1 MPVIRK
7 VPGAFRNFVITIV
20 VGGVA
25 VGVCLAALL
34 PGLATLGAAQHYT
47 SDKLGSLRDLKTRST
62 IFDSANNVVGV
73 LGLENREDARL
84 EEIPKLIQDAVIAVE
99 DQTFWSND
107 GVDLNATMRA
117 FLKNLTSGEIE
128 QGGSTITQ
136 QLVKNRILSKK
147 RDINRKV
154 REIIL
159 ALRLNEKY
167 SKREIL
173 EQYLN
178 TVYFGQGSY
187 GVKSAVERFFLTA
200 DPGAALPRPKTLNEV
215 TVGEAALLA
224 GLISNPEGNNP
235 FVNPAG
241 AEARRALGLK
251 RMVDQGYIT
260 AAQAQEAE
268 AEPLPTIKPE
278 AELRPRSSW
287 AEEVQ
292 DRLFTDPVYAV
303 LGATEKERKE
313 RVLTGGLKIYAT
325 LDPNL
330 QAAAQDA
337 MDTVL
342 PEKPGWTGSLVSMDP
357 QTGFVKAMVAG
368 PGFESSQYNIA
379 TSYPGRQSGSTWK
392 VITLAAALENGFSP
406 ADFVDG
412 TSPCDFGGTIGMTAN
427 AEGGGGRMTLRAA
440 TSGSVNCAYARTEL
454 AVGFDKVIDTAHK
467 LGITQQTLSPILT
480 LTLGTIESTATEM
493 ATVASTIANGGMM
506 HPPTFVSKIESPDGK
521 LLFSAKRDVRP
532 VRAISAETAASEI
545 DLLKGVITGG
555 TGTAARL
562 NGHDSAG
569 KTGTTDN
576 KADANFLQITPS
588 LVAFTWH
595 GNAEGRIPGAG
606 FGGQIPA
613 RISKLYMDAAL
624 TFSPNVP
631 FPPAGPACDREGA
644 FISEVGRTWFPPEGF
659 PEEEPPPEE
668 PPANAPTQ
676 SQNKNKNN
684 QSNNQKKNNN
694 NSPTAPPTA
703 PPDPP
708 PTDPPPAT

>member
-1 MPVIRK
+1 MRN
-7 VPGAFRNFVITIV
+7 VPDALRNFVITIV
-20 VGGVA
+20 VGGLA
-25 VGVCLAALL
+25 VGACLAALL
-34 PGLATLGAAQHYT
+34 PGLATLGGAQSYHDDRT
-47 SDKLGSLRDLKTRST
+47 TLRGLKQRST
-62 IFDSANNVVGV
+62 VFDAASNVIGV

-107 GVDLNATMRA
+107 GVDLNATVRA

-200 DPGAALPRPKTLNEV
+200 DPGSTLPRPKRMDEISLA
-215 TVGEAALLA
+215 EAALLA

-235 FVNPAG
+235 FSNAG
-241 AEARRALGLK
+241 GAAARRTLALR
-251 RMVDQGYIT
+251 RMVDQEFIT
-260 AAQAQEAE
+260 PAQAEEAD
-268 AEPLPTIKPE
+268 AEPLPSVKPE
-278 AELRPRSSW
+278 AELRPRDSW
-287 AEEVQ
+287 TEEVQ
-292 DRLFTDPVYAV
+292 DRLFTDPVYKV
-303 LGATEKERKE
+303 LGATEKERRD

-330 QAAAQDA
+330 QAAAQRA

-357 QTGFVKAMVAG
+357 RTGFVKAMVAG

-379 TSYPGRQSGSTWK
+379 TSYPGRQAGSTWK

-406 ADFVDG
+406 EDRVDG
-412 TSPCDFGGTIGMTAN
+412 SSPCRFPPLGETAN
-427 AEGGGGRMTLRAA
+427 AEGGGGRMTLRDA
-440 TSGSVNCAYARTEL
+440 TEGSVNCAFVRTEL
-454 AVGFDKVIDTAHK
+454 GVGLDKVIETAYK
-467 LGITQQTLSPILT
+467 MGVTQTTLQPFLT

-493 ATVASTIANGGMM
+493 ATVGSTIANGGIMR
-506 HPPTFVSKIESPDGK
+506 PPIFVSRIVAPGGK
-521 LLFSAKRDVRP
+521 VLFNAERDVAP
-532 VRAISAETAASEI
+532 VRAISASTAACEL
-545 DLLKGVITGG
+545 DLLRGVITSG

-569 KTGTTDN
+569 KTGTTDE

-595 GNAEGRIPGAG
+595 GNAAGRIPGAG

-624 TFSPNVP
+624 AFTPNEP
-631 FPPAGPACDREGA
+631 FPAPPWSCAKEGEY
-644 FISEVGRTWFPPEGF
+644 ISEVGRTPEPPFGF
-659 PEEEPPPEE
+659 PEPPPPPEE
-668 PPANAPTQ
+668 QPPEVVA
-676 SQNKNKNN
+676 
-684 QSNNQKKNNN
+684 
-694 NSPTAPPTA
+694 
-703 PPDPP
+703 
-708 PTDPPPAT
+708 PPPAPDPGNANRKPGKNKP

>member
-7 VPGAFRNFVITIV
+7 VPGALRNFLLTIV

-25 VGVCLAALL
+25 VGACLAALL

-47 SDKLGSLRDLKTRST
+47 SDKLGDLRDLKQRST
-62 IFDSANNVVGV
+62 VFDAASNVIGV

-107 GVDLNATMRA
+107 GVDLNATVRA

-200 DPGAALPRPKTLNEV
+200 DPGSTLPRPKRMDEITLA
-215 TVGEAALLA
+215 EAALLA

-235 FVNPAG
+235 FSNAG
-241 AEARRALGLK
+241 GAAARRTLALR
-251 RMVDQGYIT
+251 RMVDQEFIT
-260 AAQAQEAE
+260 PAQAEEAD
-268 AEPLPTIKPE
+268 AEPLPSVKPE
-278 AELRPRSSW
+278 AELRPRDSW
-287 AEEVQ
+287 TEEVQ
-292 DRLFTDPVYAV
+292 DRLFTDPVYKV
-303 LGATEKERKE
+303 LGATEKERRD

-330 QAAAQDA
+330 QAAAQRA

-357 QTGFVKAMVAG
+357 RTGFVKAMVAG

-379 TSYPGRQSGSTWK
+379 TSYPGRQAGSTWK

-406 ADFVDG
+406 EDFVDG
-412 TSPCDFGGTIGMTAN
+412 TSPCDFGGTIGRTAN
-427 AEGGGGRMTLRAA
+427 AEGGGGRMTLRSA

-454 AVGFDKVIDTAHK
+454 AVGFDKVIETAHK
-467 LGITQQTLSPILT
+467 MGITQTTLQPVLT
-480 LTLGTIESTATEM
+480 LTLGAIESTATEM
-493 ATVASTIANGGMM
+493 ATVASTIANGGTM
-506 HPPTFVSKIESPDGK
+506 HPPIFVSKIVGPDGDVV
-521 LLFSAKRDVRP
+521 FDASRDVTP
-532 VRAISAETAASEI
+532 VRAISEDTAACEL
-545 DLLKGVITGG
+545 DMLKGVITGG

-562 NGHDSAG
+562 NGHESAG
-569 KTGTTDN
+569 KTGTTDE
-576 KADANFLQITPS
+576 KADANFLQMTPS

-595 GNAEGRIPGAG
+595 GNAAGRIPGAG

-624 TFSPNVP
+624 QSTSPSA
-631 FPPAGPACDREGA
+631 FPAPGPSCRARARSSPRTGA
-644 FISEVGRTWFPPEGF
+644 PRLRPRCSRIRPCRR
-659 PEEEPPPEE
+659 
-668 PPANAPTQ
+668 
-676 SQNKNKNN
+676 
-684 QSNNQKKNNN
+684 
-694 NSPTAPPTA
+694 
-703 PPDPP
+703 
-708 PTDPPPAT
+708 

>member
-1 MPVIRK
+1 
-7 VPGAFRNFVITIV
+7 
-20 VGGVA
+20 
-25 VGVCLAALL
+25 LAALL

-47 SDKLGSLRDLKTRST
+47 SDKLGDLRDLKQRST
-62 IFDSANNVVGV
+62 VFDAASNVIGV

-84 EEIPKLIQDAVIAVE
+84 DEIPKLIQDAVIAVE

-107 GVDLNATMRA
+107 GVDLNATVRA

-200 DPGAALPRPKTLNEV
+200 DPGSTLPRPKRMEEV
-215 TVGEAALLA
+215 TLAEAALLA

-235 FVNPAG
+235 FTNAG
-241 AEARRALGLK
+241 GAATRRTLALR
-251 RMVDQGYIT
+251 RMVDQEFIT
-260 AAQAQEAE
+260 PTEAE
-268 AEPLPTIKPE
+268 AADAEPLPTVKPE
-278 AELRPRSSW
+278 AELRPRDSW
-287 AEEVQ
+287 TEEVQ
-292 DRLFTDPVYAV
+292 DRLFTDPVYKV
-303 LGATEKERKE
+303 LGATEKERRE

-330 QAAAQDA
+330 QAAAQRA

-357 QTGFVKAMVAG
+357 RNGFVKAMVAG

-379 TSYPGRQSGSTWK
+379 TSYPGRQAGSTWK

-412 TSPCDFGGTIGMTAN
+412 TSPCDFGGTIGRTQN
-427 AEGGGGRMTLRAA
+427 AEGGGGRMTLRSA

-454 AVGFDKVIDTAHK
+454 AVGFDKVIETAHK
-467 LGITQQTLSPILT
+467 MGITQTTLQPVLT
-480 LTLGTIESTATEM
+480 LTLGAIESTATEM
-493 ATVASTIANGGMM
+493 ATVASTIANGGTM
-506 HPPTFVSKIESPDGK
+506 HPPIFVSKIVGPDGDVV
-521 LLFSAKRDVRP
+521 FDATRDVTP
-532 VRAISAETAASEI
+532 VRAISADTAACELDI
-545 DLLKGVITGG
+545 LKGTITGG

-569 KTGTTDN
+569 KTGTTDE
-576 KADANFLQITPS
+576 KADANFLQMTPS

-595 GNAEGRIPGAG
+595 GNAAGRIPGAG

-624 TFSPNVP
+624 AFSPNEP
-631 FPPAGPACDREGA
+631 FPAPPWSCAKEGEY
-644 FISEVGRTWFPPEGF
+644 ISEFGRTPEAPFGF
-659 PEEEPPPEE
+659 PEPPPPPEE
-668 PPANAPTQ
+668 PPEVVV
-676 SQNKNKNN
+676 
-684 QSNNQKKNNN
+684 
-694 NSPTAPPTA
+694 
-703 PPDPP
+703 
-708 PTDPPPAT
+708 PPPAPAQGNANRKPGKNKP

>member
-1 MPVIRK
+1 MRK
-7 VPGAFRNFVITIV
+7 VPDALRNFVITIV
-20 VGGVA
+20 VGGLA
-25 VGVCLAALL
+25 VGACLAALL
-34 PGLATLGAAQHYT
+34 PGLATLGGAQSYHDDRT
-47 SDKLGSLRDLKTRST
+47 TLRGLKQRST
-62 IFDSANNVVGV
+62 VFDAASNVIGV

-84 EEIPKLIQDAVIAVE
+84 DEIPKLIQDAVIAVE

-107 GVDLNATMRA
+107 GVDLNATVRA

-154 REIIL
+154 REIVL

-200 DPGAALPRPKTLNEV
+200 DPGSTLPRPKRMDEV
-215 TVGEAALLA
+215 TLAEAALLA

-235 FVNPAG
+235 FSNAG
-241 AEARRALGLK
+241 GAAARRTLALR
-251 RMVDQGYIT
+251 RMVDQEFIT
-260 AAQAQEAE
+260 PAEAE
-268 AEPLPTIKPE
+268 AADAEPLPSVKPE
-278 AELRPRSSW
+278 AELRPRDSW
-287 AEEVQ
+287 TEEVQ
-292 DRLFTDPVYAV
+292 DRLFTDPVYKV
-303 LGATEKERKE
+303 LGATEKERRE

-330 QAAAQDA
+330 QAAAQRA

-357 QTGFVKAMVAG
+357 RNGFVKAMVAG

-379 TSYPGRQSGSTWK
+379 TSYPGRQAGSTWK

-412 TSPCDFGGTIGMTAN
+412 TSPCDFGGTIGRTAN
-427 AEGGGGRMTLRAA
+427 AEGGGGRMTLRSA

-454 AVGFDKVIDTAHK
+454 AVGFDKVIETAHK
-467 LGITQQTLSPILT
+467 MGITQTTLQPVLT
-480 LTLGTIESTATEM
+480 LTLGAIESTATEM
-493 ATVASTIANGGMM
+493 ATVASTIANGGTM
-506 HPPTFVSKIESPDGK
+506 HPPIFVSKIVGPDGDVV
-521 LLFSAKRDVRP
+521 FDATRDVTP
-532 VRAISAETAASEI
+532 VRAISADTAACEI
-545 DLLKGVITGG
+545 DMLKGVITGG

-562 NGHDSAG
+562 NGHESAG
-569 KTGTTDN
+569 KTGTTDE

-624 TFSPNVP
+624 AFTPNEP
-631 FPPAGPACDREGA
+631 FPAPPWSCAKEGEY
-644 FISEVGRTWFPPEGF
+644 ISEFGRTVDPPFGF
-659 PEEEPPPEE
+659 PEPPPPREE
-668 PPANAPTQ
+668 QPPEVVA
-676 SQNKNKNN
+676 
-684 QSNNQKKNNN
+684 
-694 NSPTAPPTA
+694 
-703 PPDPP
+703 
-708 PTDPPPAT
+708 PPPAPAPGNGNRKPGKNKP

>member
-1 MPVIRK
+1 MRR
-7 VPGAFRNFVITIV
+7 VPGALRNFLVTVV

-25 VGVCLAALL
+25 VGACLAALL
-34 PGLATLGAAQHYT
+34 PGIATVGAAHHYT
-47 SDKLGSLRDLKTRST
+47 SDKLGKLRDLKQRTT
-62 IFDSANNVVGV
+62 IFDAHGNKIGV
-73 LGLENREDARL
+73 LGLQNREDASL
-84 EEIPKLIQDAVIAVE
+84 EEVPQVIQNAIIASE

-117 FLKNLTSGEIE
+117 FLKNLTSGAIE

-136 QLVKNRILSKK
+136 QLVKNRILTKK

-159 ALRLNEKY
+159 ALRLSEKY

-187 GVKSAVERFFLTA
+187 GVKSAVERFFLTV
-200 DPGAALPRPKTLNEV
+200 DPGAPFPRSKNMDEV
-215 TVGEAALLA
+215 SIAEAALLA

-235 FVNPAG
+235 FTNSDG
-241 AEARRALGLK
+241 ATRRRDFALG

-260 AAQAQEAE
+260 LEEAAAAKQ
-268 AEPLPTIKPE
+268 EPLPVIKPE
-278 AELRPRSSW
+278 AELRPRTSW

-292 DRLFTDPVYAV
+292 DRLFTDPVYKV

-313 RVLTGGLKIYAT
+313 KVLTGGLQIHAT
-325 LDPNL
+325 LDPNV
-330 QAAAQDA
+330 QKAAQDA
-337 MDTVL
+337 MNEVL
-342 PEKPGWTGSLVSMDP
+342 PEKPGWTGSLVAMDP
-357 QTGFVKAMVAG
+357 RTGFVKAMVAG

-379 TSYPGRQSGSTWK
+379 TSYPGRQAGSTWK

-412 TSPCDFGGTIGMTAN
+412 TSPCDFGGTIGKTAN
-427 AEGGGGRMTLRAA
+427 AEGGGGRMTLRSA
-440 TSGSVNCAYARTEL
+440 TSGSVNCAFARTEL
-454 AVGFDKVIDTAHK
+454 SVGFDKVIDTAYK
-467 LGITQQTLSPILT
+467 MGITQNTLQPILT

-493 ATVASTIANGGMM
+493 ATVASTIANGGLK
-506 HPPTFVSKIESPDGK
+506 HPATFVSKIIGPDGEVV
-521 LLFSAKRDVRP
+521 FDATRDVAP
-532 VRAISAETAASEI
+532 ERAISADTAACEL

-562 NGHDSAG
+562 NGRDSAG

-576 KADANFLQITPS
+576 KADANFIQMTPG

-595 GNAEGRIPGAG
+595 GNAQARIPGAG

-613 RISKLYMDAAL
+613 RISKIFMDRAL
-624 TFSPNVP
+624 TGVAVEPL
-631 FPPAGPACDREGA
+631 PAPGATCARKGA
-644 FISEVGRTWFPPEGF
+644 FITEKGRLATAPGFFPGE
-659 PEEEPPPEE
+659 
-668 PPANAPTQ
+668 TI
-676 SQNKNKNN
+676 
-684 QSNNQKKNNN
+684 
-694 NSPTAPPTA
+694 PTAPPPGVVINPGNPNGDVFGRTTSPTA
-703 PPDPP
+703 FSFP
-708 PTDPPPAT
+708 